1 MFFARATASQLRI
14 VLQLLN
20 DFTIASSL
28 KMNVDKSRA
37 VVSKVLP
44 RSKREI
50 LASISQIP
58 FTSSLGRYLGFSLVQ
73 GRVRRADFGDL
84 VERIRRKLGSW
95 KGRLLNK
102 AGRTTLAKAVL
113 TSIPISCTQAMWF
126 PQSACE
132 EIDRIVRNF
141 ILVRT
146 DNTRGLNLVNWNVV
160 TRCRHDG
167 GPMNSPMQ
175 ASQYCSFRQAGLG
188 VVF

>member
-1 MFFARATASQLRI
+1 MTFCCLRG
-14 VLQLLN
+14 
-20 DFTIASSL
+20 
-28 KMNVDKSRA
+28 RA

-44 RSKREI
+44 RSKREV
-50 LASISQIP
+50 LASISQIR

-102 AGRTTLAKAVL
+102 AGRTTFAKAVL

-141 ILVRT
+141 ILART
-146 DNTRGLNLVNWNVV
+146 DNTRGLNLVNWNAV

-167 GPMNSPMQ
+167 GLGIRQCSLANCFLITTKPSPYCYDRNMVLVF
-175 ASQYCSFRQAGLG
+175 QYGI
-188 VVF
+188 